1 MFLGLM
7 DPDPDP
13 LVRGMDPDPTLDL
26 DPSII
31 KKIVRKP
38 WFLLVV
44 TTVLFDFL
52 SLKIYEFLSSKSK
65 KQKNFKNGSTGPD
78 PDPHQNV
85 MDPQHCWIR
94 SKMERE
100 IRNQISI

>member
-1 MFLGLM
+1 
-7 DPDPDP
+7 
-13 LVRGMDPDPTLDL
+13 
-26 DPSII
+26 
-31 KKIVRKP
+31 
-38 WFLLVV
+38 V
-44 TTVLFDFL
+44 TSFDFL
-52 SLKIYEFLSSKSK
+52 SLKNDEFLSSKSK